1 MADVELPFEAPSV
14 TRRGRLQRKLRRQ
27 RTTAARDALAGMVVS
42 ALLVLVAGG
51 GLFPDP
57 SPAAAS
63 DDGAGRAPAEDAVFS
78 ATMVGD
84 VMFGRHVEEVVER
97 YGHDAIFE
105 DVRPWLTGDYVSANL
120 EQVVSDRDP
129 DELPEA
135 EKLIHLLSDTRSTAA
150 LVDAGFTTVSLA
162 NNHAMDHGIPG
173 IRDTI
178 EALDAAGLAH
188 AGAGVDLESAVEID
202 YQEHGELT
210 VATLSFTDVFVE
222 GFIARA
228 FQGGVL
234 QADVDTF
241 GPLLQ
246 RAALEADLVIAHVHW
261 GEEYDLRVRAV
272 QREMAEDMAAAGA
285 DIIVGSHP
293 HVLLPVE
300 VIGDTL
306 VLHSLGNFVF
316 DQGWSRTRESV
327 IARYE
332 LGEDGTARVELIPTY
347 VREGTPEVLDGPLG
361 AYRRERIFQRLRGG
375 EGIDLQRE
383 GRKLVADIDHRTV
396 LFGDP
401 EPPPSMDVD
410 LGPDG
415 SSDLLDQASG
425 GGSDADVSGMDVEA
439 GSAAGPGA
447 SGSGR

>member
-1 MADVELPFEAPSV
+1 MADAELPFEAPSV

-27 RTTAARDALAGMVVS
+27 RSTAARDALIGMV
-42 ALLVLVAGG
+42 ATAMLVLVSGT
-51 GLFPDP
+51 GLIPDGT
-57 SPAAAS
+57 PAAAS
-63 DDGAGRAPAEDAVFS
+63 DDGAGPAPAEDALFS

-84 VMFGRHVEEVVER
+84 VMFGRHIEEVVEHHGR
-97 YGHDAIFE
+97 DAIFE
-105 DVRPWLTGDYVSANL
+105 DVRPWLAGDYVSANL
-120 EQVVSDRDP
+120 EQAISDQDP
-129 DELPEA
+129 DDLPKA
-135 EKLIHLLSDTRSTAA
+135 DKLIHLVSDTSSTDT

-162 NNHAMDHGIPG
+162 NNHAMDFGIPG

-178 EALDAAGLAH
+178 RSLDTAGIAH

-246 RAALEADLVIAHVHW
+246 RAALEADLVVAHVHW

-300 VIGDTL
+300 MIGNTL

-332 LGEDGTARVELIPTY
+332 LGEDGMARVELIPTY
-347 VREGTPEVLDGPLG
+347 VRGGTPEVLDGPFG

-375 EGIDLQRE
+375 DGIDLQRE
-383 GRKLVADIDHRTV
+383 DRKLVAEIDHRQV
-396 LFGDP
+396 LFGEP
-401 EPPPSMDVD
+401 EPTPGPGEEPSPGDPSDVVDQVSDATSDTDAD
-410 LGPDG
+410 LG
-415 SSDLLDQASG
+415 AVA
-425 GGSDADVSGMDVEA
+425 GSDV
-439 GSAAGPGA
+439 

>member
-1 MADVELPFEAPSV
+1 MADAELPFEAPSV

-27 RTTAARDALAGMVVS
+27 RATAARDALIGMLAT
-42 ALLVLVAGG
+42 ALLVLGAGTE
-51 GLFPDP
+51 LLPDGA
-57 SPAAAS
+57 PAAAS
-63 DDGAGRAPAEDAVFS
+63 DDGAVPAPAEDAAFS

-97 YGHDAIFE
+97 YGHASLFDQ
-105 DVRPWLTGDYVSANL
+105 VRPWLAGDYVSANL
-120 EQVVSDRDP
+120 EQVISDQDQ

-135 EKLIHLLSDTRSTAA
+135 DKLIHLVSDSRTADA

-162 NNHAMDHGIPG
+162 NNHAMDYGIPG
-173 IRDTI
+173 IRDTV
-178 EALDAAGLAH
+178 EALDTAGLSH

-202 YQEHGELT
+202 YQEHGDLT

-261 GEEYDLRVRAV
+261 GEEYDLRVRAE

-300 VIGDTL
+300 MIGDTL

-332 LGEDGTARVELIPTY
+332 LGEDGMARVELVPTY
-347 VREGTPEVLDGPLG
+347 VRAGTPQVLDGPFG

-375 EGIDLQRE
+375 EGIDLRRE
-383 GRKLVADIDHRTV
+383 DRTLVAEIDHRQV

-401 EPPPSMDVD
+401 EPTA
-410 LGPDG
+410 GPDT
-415 SSDLLDQASG
+415 DLEIDEVTDL
-425 GGSDADVSGMDVEA
+425 DADEVTEMSPD
-439 GSAAGPGA
+439 A
-447 SGSGR
+447 SGSAR